1 MKKRL
6 IALLLC
12 ICMVGSMTVYA
23 VDPETEETIPET
35 QVEEVVEETKPV
47 SRGNSGLISK
57 KVEDVTIGDFE
68 NIEAAL
74 ETETLD
80 AKQYIYFDLY
90 YGDVKFTSSKYSGYG
105 LNGVAISGT
114 HTETNQYYICQSN
127 GDPNLPRD
135 ENGLPVYSRVT
146 YGGKSW
152 GEYITNNTN
161 VLEVISAWNAAA
173 AAVNRSETPA
183 EIKTN
188 KNTVEGNKN
197 VNVLMHHRIDI
208 SSAES
213 VTTHYDITLDNIWS
227 GFHND
232 DCKDANGDFYKQEY
246 INDGP
251 HYRTSGGLSFRPQN
265 KTTTADIRLIGD
277 NRFGNIHY
285 DVGGGA
291 GGTVDDNGY
300 CDVNSIDTKIEQM
313 FFHDASTDGTPATLT
328 VANLGGDNGYNHFC
342 SVIGGANNPDYVPG
356 LVFKSG
362 VIYAGATELD
372 NCTAIGGG
380 GCGFGGVTIYGGT
393 ITAVTATNGAAIGGG
408 IGDGSNGGA
417 ADIEIKGGTVY
428 AYNKGLAIEGTRE
441 SNGQNG
447 TISGQVIYA
456 AMPAVAIGS
465 GSSRRQWTVPARINI
480 SGGTVYAQ
488 SVGGTAIGGGSS
500 VNYQGADALVNISN
514 GANVT
519 AKSVSGN
526 VTVIHEYDSGI
537 APTYVG
543 RTEFIS
549 ASTSIGGGT
558 AGVPF
563 RVDTAVSGASTLRQ
577 QGNGGTAVLN
587 ISGDDTKIY
596 AGSIGG
602 GGVNTLKEDPF
613 PDSVT
618 RPAGE
623 GKIGAALV
631 TISGG
636 TVQGQVIMA
645 KGGTADCSFT
655 MTGGTIDNST
665 KDDTFTF
672 LKENGGAVYVE
683 NGTATLT
690 DGTIKNAKAVNGGA
704 IYLTDG
710 TFTMNGG
717 SIENCAATNGGAVYV
732 DGGICLLN
740 AGTISGNAVT
750 ENGGAAYVVNTP
762 VTFGGTTGGIIIK
775 ENTAKLNG
783 GALYLQQNIAPA
795 SGKNYLTTIATGKIY
810 DNAAD
815 SDSNGT
821 GNGGGI
827 FLSGKYGSCT
837 VSGSSEIKG
846 NSAANGGGLYIVE
859 GASLHVTGGSVSYN
873 KAVGKPAENV
883 KTAYYEKNN
892 VGVGG
897 GIYVG
902 HGADQFTS
910 DFEMDKSNEAANVIV
925 GIFGNTADFAAD
937 DVYANNL
944 NTKLNLPDVA
954 SMKIAEG
961 INASGWYED
970 YANSDT
976 MYSEGTSE
984 NGQYA
989 VAGVHRYRDAIQD
1002 KKDTFDVN
1010 VTKVNNGDKY
1020 ICLTIGVTNVGYGTL
1035 KITKSGDD
1043 VKDDQVFVFHVVSSN
1058 MENGNLDQQIDFYVT
1073 VKGKGTIT
1081 ITKVPYGTYTI
1092 TETDGWRYTEPAPQ
1106 EVVITSSNSSCTAV
1120 FNNTLV
1126 NGKWLDGTA
1135 VPQVNIAGQAK
1146 AKGGA

>member
-1 MKKRL
+1 MTKKL

-12 ICMVGSMTVYA
+12 ITMLGSMTVYA
-23 VDPETEETIPET
+23 VENDATLEPNET
-35 QVEEVVEETKPV
+35 QVEEVVAETEPV
-47 SRGNSGLISK
+47 SKDNSGIMAK
-57 KVEDVTIGDFE
+57 KVDDVTIGNLE
-68 NIEAAL
+68 NIETSVEA
-74 ETETLD
+74 ETLEAD
-80 AKQYIYFDLY
+80 EYIYFDLY
-90 YGDVKFTSSKYSGYG
+90 YGDVELKSGTYKG
-105 LNGVAISGT
+105 YILKNNVKTEVSGT
-114 HTETNQYYICQSN
+114 HKAENKYYIYQSN
-127 GDPNLPRD
+127 GDNTVWK
-135 ENGLPVYSRVT
+135 NGLPVYERVMN
-146 YGGKSW
+146 GQW
-152 GEYITNNTN
+152 GNYITNNTN
-161 VLEVISAWNAAA
+161 VLDVISKWNTEA

-690 DGTIKNAKAVNGGA
+690 DGTIKNAEAVNGGA

-717 SIENCAATNGGAVYV
+717 SIENCEATNGGAVYIE
-732 DGGICLLN
+732 GGICSLYN
-740 AGTISGNAVT
+740 GTITNNTAT
-750 ENGGAAYVVNTP
+750 QNGGAVYVTNTG
-762 VTFGGTTGGIIIK
+762 VTFGQDGMVSLFLKIV
-775 ENTAKLNG
+775 
-783 GALYLQQNIAPA
+783 Q
-795 SGKNYLTTIATGKIY
+795 LTVRVC
-810 DNAAD
+810 
-815 SDSNGT
+815 
-821 GNGGGI
+821 I
-827 FLSGKYGSCT
+827 FLRPLRT
-837 VSGSSEIKG
+837 VTPPIKT
-846 NSAANGGGLYIVE
+846 LQPVLLTVK
-859 GASLHVTGGSVSYN
+859 SLIMLH
-873 KAVGKPAENV
+873 P
-883 KTAYYEKNN
+883 
-892 VGVGG
+892 
-897 GIYVG
+897 
-902 HGADQFTS
+902 
-910 DFEMDKSNEAANVIV
+910 EMV
-925 GIFGNTADFAAD
+925 
-937 DVYANNL
+937 
-944 NTKLNLPDVA
+944 
-954 SMKIAEG
+954 
-961 INASGWYED
+961 
-970 YANSDT
+970 
-976 MYSEGTSE
+976 
-984 NGQYA
+984 
-989 VAGVHRYRDAIQD
+989 
-1002 KKDTFDVN
+1002 
-1010 VTKVNNGDKY
+1010 
-1020 ICLTIGVTNVGYGTL
+1020 
-1035 KITKSGDD
+1035 
-1043 VKDDQVFVFHVVSSN
+1043 VVSTKPVL
-1058 MENGNLDQQIDFYVT
+1058 MVT
-1073 VKGKGTIT
+1073 VK
-1081 ITKVPYGTYTI
+1081 
-1092 TETDGWRYTEPAPQ
+1092 
-1106 EVVITSSNSSCTAV
+1106 
-1120 FNNTLV
+1120 
-1126 NGKWLDGTA
+1126 
-1135 VPQVNIAGQAK
+1135 
-1146 AKGGA
+1146 

>member
-1 MKKRL
+1 MKKRI

-12 ICMVGSMTVYA
+12 ICLVGSMTVYA

-74 ETETLD
+74 EAETLD
-80 AKQYIYFDLY
+80 AKEYIYFDLY
-90 YGDVKFTSSKYSGYG
+90 YGDVKFTSGTYSGYG

-114 HTETNQYYICQSN
+114 HTATNQYYICQSN

-135 ENGLPVYSRVT
+135 ENNVPQYSRVT
-146 YGGKSW
+146 YDGKSW

-188 KNTVEGNKN
+188 KNTVEGNTN

-246 INDGP
+246 IKDGP

-285 DVGGGA
+285 EVGSGA

-342 SVIGGANNPDYVPG
+342 SVIGGSNNPDYVPG

-526 VTVIHEYDSGI
+526 VTVIHEYDFGI
-537 APTYVG
+537 TPTYVG

-563 RVDTAVSGASTLRQ
+563 RVDTAVSEASTLRQ

-645 KGGTADCSFT
+645 KGGTADCSFN

-672 LKENGGAVYVE
+672 LKENGGAVCIE
-683 NGTATLT
+683 NGVAMLSA
-690 DGTIKNAKAVNGGA
+690 GTIKNASAVNGGA
-704 IYLTDG
+704 IYITDG

-717 SIENCAATNGGAVYV
+717 AISENEAQNGGGVYIE
-732 DGGICLLN
+732 GGTCNLN
-740 AGTISGNAVT
+740 AGTISNNHAS
-750 ENGGAAYVVNTP
+750 EDGGAVYVQNTS
-762 VTFGGTTGGIIIK
+762 VTFGGDNGIRI
-775 ENTAKLNG
+775 ENNTADGNA
-783 GALYLQQNIAPA
+783 GALYLNQNSQPANAP
-795 SGKNYLTTIATGKIY
+795 KHTTTIATGQIY
-810 DNAAD
+810 NNTA
-815 SDSNGT
+815 N
-821 GNGGGI
+821 GNGGAI
-827 FLSGKYGSCT
+827 YLSGEYGSCEVT
-837 VSGSSEIKG
+837 GSSELKS
-846 NSAANGGGLYIVE
+846 NSAANGGGLYITS
-859 GASLHVTGGSVSYN
+859 GASLHVSGGSICYN
-873 KAVGKPAENV
+873 KALGQPAAGV
-883 KTAYYEKNN
+883 TTAYNDSDN
-892 VGVGG
+892 CGVGG

-902 HGADQFTS
+902 QGAESFTS
-910 DFEMDKSNEAANVIV
+910 SFEMDQSDEAANKIV

-937 DVYANNL
+937 DVFANKLYTNL
-944 NTKLNLPDVA
+944 QLPDVA
-954 SMKIAEG
+954 SMKLGEG
-961 INASGWYED
+961 INATGWYED
-970 YANSDT
+970 YANGDT
-976 MYSEGTSE
+976 MYSAGTCGNVNHTIVKAE
-984 NGQYA
+984 
-989 VAGVHRYRDAIQD
+989 RYRGAMN
-1002 KKDTFDVN
+1002 TYPVN
-1010 VTKVNNGDKY
+1010 VSEINSDGKY
-1020 ICLTIGVTNVGYGTL
+1020 ICLTIGVTAIGY
-1035 KITKSGDD
+1035 
-1043 VKDDQVFVFHVVSSN
+1043 
-1058 MENGNLDQQIDFYVT
+1058 
-1073 VKGKGTIT
+1073 GTIT
-1081 ITKVPYGTYTI
+1081 ITKSGNDVADDQVFIFHVESYEMENGNLPDQKIEFDVYLVGKGSITIENVPYGKYKI
-1092 TETDGWRYTEPAPQ
+1092 SEYDSWRFTEPEPKDVIITTGN
-1106 EVVITSSNSSCTAV
+1106 VVGNV
-1120 FNNTLV
+1120 NFENNR
-1126 NGKWLDGTA
+1126 NNDKWLDGTA
-1135 VPQVNIAGQAK
+1135 VPVVNVAGHANL
-1146 AKGGA
+1146 KGGA